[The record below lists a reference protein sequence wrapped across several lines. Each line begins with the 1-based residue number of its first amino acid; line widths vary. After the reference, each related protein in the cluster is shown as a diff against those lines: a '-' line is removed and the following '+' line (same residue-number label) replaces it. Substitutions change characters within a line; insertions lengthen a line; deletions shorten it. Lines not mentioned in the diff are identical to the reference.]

1 MSQTDLLLTMTW
13 RLATMASGSYGHQ
26 LLELPALALPMEM
39 HMYWYRN
46 VENDSANRLAARAS
60 GQLPARLRPPDALAQ
75 NLSLGSACASALGPP
90 ALHLP
95 TTPNVFHP
103 QTEWATCR
111 LRMGALATLVGVT
124 FATRLS
130 RRLRLRLISRKKFPS
145 NTPHQNPTMTTTS
158 LATGTPDLLATLDR
172 GVLTLTLN
180 RPDARNAM
188 TRAMNQALQAQLA
201 SAELDPAVRC
211 IVITGAGK
219 GFCAGGDVKNMAA
232 TGDGTVG
239 ARTIDEAIHQQRINQ
254 RETAGRLFKMPKP
267 TIAALPGPA
276 AGAGLSLA
284 LACDLRVMASTA
296 LMTTAFARVGFSG
309 DYGGTYF
316 MTQLVGAAKARELYL
331 LSPRVS
337 ADEALRLGLTNW
349 VCAPEDLAARTSEI
363 AHTLANG
370 PTVAYRYMK
379 ENLNRAMAGGVDEC
393 LDLEATHHVHCGQTE
408 DHREASRAFVEKREP
423 VFKGR

>member
-1 MSQTDLLLTMTW
+1 
-13 RLATMASGSYGHQ
+13 
-26 LLELPALALPMEM
+26 
-39 HMYWYRN
+39 
-46 VENDSANRLAARAS
+46 
-60 GQLPARLRPPDALAQ
+60 
-75 NLSLGSACASALGPP
+75 
-90 ALHLP
+90 
-95 TTPNVFHP
+95 
-103 QTEWATCR
+103 
-111 LRMGALATLVGVT
+111 
-124 FATRLS
+124 
-130 RRLRLRLISRKKFPS
+130 
-145 NTPHQNPTMTTTS
+145 MTTTS
-158 LATGTPDLLATLDR
+158 LTTGTTDLLATLDR

-188 TRAMNQALQAQLA
+188 SRAMNQALQAQLA

-219 GFCAGGDVKNMAA
+219 GFCAGGDVKSMAA
-232 TGDGTVG
+232 AGDGTVG
-239 ARTIDEAIHQQRINQ
+239 ALTIDEAIHLQRSNQ

-267 TIAALPGPA
+267 TIASLPGPA

-296 LMTTAFARVGFSG
+296 FMTTAFARVGFSG

-316 MTQLVGAAKARELYL
+316 MTQLVGAAKARELYF

-337 ADEALRLGLTNW
+337 ADEALRIGLTNW
-349 VCAPEDLAARTSEI
+349 VCSPENLAQRTAEIART
-363 AHTLANG
+363 LADG

-408 DHREASRAFVEKREP
+408 DHREASQAFVEKREP